1 MNKTLMG
8 PYIALKITLSRF
20 VYDWLHSIFSTIFF
34 HFILILMREKKLSHK
49 ENNVVRPNSLHPKY
63 KDLETTSLIYNK
75 IYSFNIRA
83 SLYKRIADS
92 IPN

>member
-1 MNKTLMG
+1 
-8 PYIALKITLSRF
+8 
-20 VYDWLHSIFSTIFF
+20 
-34 HFILILMREKKLSHK
+34 MREKKLSHK

-75 IYSFNIRA
+75 ICSFNIRA
-83 SLYKRIADS
+83 SLYKRITDS

>member
-34 HFILILMREKKLSHK
+34 HFILILMSKKKMRITQKKNYVIRSNNLLQMYKTLMAYLDEGGKEEK
-49 ENNVVRPNSLHPKY
+49 
-63 KDLETTSLIYNK
+63 
-75 IYSFNIRA
+75 
-83 SLYKRIADS
+83 
-92 IPN
+92 